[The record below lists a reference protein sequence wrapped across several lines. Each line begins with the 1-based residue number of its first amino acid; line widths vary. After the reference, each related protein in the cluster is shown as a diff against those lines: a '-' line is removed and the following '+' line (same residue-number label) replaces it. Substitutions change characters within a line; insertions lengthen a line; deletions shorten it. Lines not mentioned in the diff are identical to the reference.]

1 MNARIL
7 SHNSARIAR
16 MPHNWVSRGNFSM
29 STFRIG
35 VYAGTG
41 SIPAG
46 QISDSLSAHYNGDLR
61 LQAPVW
67 HSHLRLI

>member
-1 MNARIL
+1 M
-7 SHNSARIAR
+7 
-16 MPHNWVSRGNFSM
+16 G
-29 STFRIG
+29 TFRID

-41 SIPAG
+41 RIPAG